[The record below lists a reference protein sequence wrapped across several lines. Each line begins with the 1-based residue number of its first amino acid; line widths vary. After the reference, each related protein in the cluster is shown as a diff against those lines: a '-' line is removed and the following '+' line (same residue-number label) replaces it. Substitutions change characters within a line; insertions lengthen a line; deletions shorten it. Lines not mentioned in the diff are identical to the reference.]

1 MAGHSH
7 WANIQHKKSIED
19 KKRSALFSAISREIA
34 IAVKEG
40 GPKPENNN
48 RLEAAIEKA
57 KKANMP
63 KEKIERAINRALGI
77 GEEGKL
83 EKVLYE
89 VYGPNGSAF
98 LVEVA
103 TDNKNRSTSELKHLV
118 DSCGGSFAQA
128 GAVKWMF
135 DFVGFIEAQIPI
147 GVSEDEIELKLID
160 LSVQDY
166 KKEKNRIR
174 IYTNAQM
181 INETIKE
188 LKSIGVHIQETALIW
203 KPKNPIK
210 ISNEEMKKNILS
222 FEDELK
228 SYPDTERVFSNIER

>member
-19 KKRSALFSAISREIA
+19 KKRSALFSAISKEIA

-83 EKVLYE
+83 EEVLYE

-118 DSCGGSFAQA
+118 DSWGGSFAQA

-135 DFVGFIEAQIPI
+135 DFVGFIGAQIPV

-166 KKEKNRIR
+166 KKEKNGIK
-174 IYTNAQM
+174 IYTDAQM
-181 INETIKE
+181 LNETIKE

-210 ISNEEMKKNILS
+210 ISNEEIKKNILS
-222 FEDELK
+222 FEDQLK
-228 SYPDTERVFSNIER
+228 YYPDTERVFSNIER